1 MTLTENMSALRTFLD
16 NTEKE
21 LASLQGGKKASAAR
35 ARKGLQ
41 QIKALCHVMRK
52 EVVEFSKGLPV
63 KKRGEAAE
71 VAEVAEVPEP
81 APVPPKDSK
90 KRRTK
95 KDLP

>member
-1 MTLTENMSALRTFLD
+1 MTLTENMSALRTYLD
-16 NTEKE
+16 NTGKE

-63 KKRGEAAE
+63 K
-71 VAEVAEVPEP
+71 
-81 APVPPKDSK
+81 
-90 KRRTK
+90 
-95 KDLP
+95 